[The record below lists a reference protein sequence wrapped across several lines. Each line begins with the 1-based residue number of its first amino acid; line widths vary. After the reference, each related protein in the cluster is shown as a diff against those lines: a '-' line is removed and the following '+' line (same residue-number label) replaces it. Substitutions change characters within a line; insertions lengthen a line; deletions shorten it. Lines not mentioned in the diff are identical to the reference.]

1 MGEIRTRSDCYSQ
14 GVPRP
19 IDQAKRETLLRDIRT
34 YISDNGLADLSLRPL
49 AAALGTSDRML
60 IHYFGTK
67 DNLLAQ
73 ALADQKP
80 AFHLIFDNVDSRPA
94 LQSSLR
100 TLWQSM
106 TSGEDVQSVRILLQ
120 AMGIAC
126 TGPGRFTAYVTTMF
140 DTLTDALTHAIQRC
154 GSAPEHARIE
164 ATVLAATF
172 RGLLFDRLITDD
184 EDRTSA
190 AVERLIHNHAG

>member
-1 MGEIRTRSDCYSQ
+1 M
-14 GVPRP
+14 PRP
-19 IDQAKRETLLRDIRT
+19 IDQAKREALLRDIRA

-73 ALADQKP
+73 ALASRRP
-80 AFHLIFDNVDSRPA
+80 EFHLVFDDVDTRQA
-94 LQSSLR
+94 LHSGLR
-100 TLWQSM
+100 RLWQSM

-126 TGPGRFTAYVTTMF
+126 TGPGQFTAYVTTMF

-154 GSAPEHARIE
+154 GSSSEDARIE

-172 RGLLFDRLITDD
+172 RGLLFDRLITND
-184 EDRTSA
+184 EDRTNA
-190 AVERLIHNHAG
+190 AVTQLIHHHAHPQHHDRDHSTVD

>member
-1 MGEIRTRSDCYSQ
+1 M
-14 GVPRP
+14 PRP
-19 IDQAKRETLLRDIRT
+19 IDHEKRETLLRAIRA

-49 AAALGTSDRML
+49 AAAVGTSDRML

-73 ALADQKP
+73 ALASQNHE
-80 AFHLIFDNVDSRPA
+80 FHLIFDNVDNRAA
-94 LQSSLR
+94 LQTSLR
-100 TLWQSM
+100 QLWQSM
-106 TSGEDVQSVRILLQ
+106 TAGEDVQSVRILLQ

-126 TGPGRFTAYVTTMF
+126 TGPGQFTAFVTTMF
-140 DTLTDALTHAIQRC
+140 DTLTDALAHAIHRC
-154 GSAPEHARIE
+154 GSSSDDARIE

-184 EDRTSA
+184 EDRTNS
-190 AVERLIHNHAG
+190 AVEQLVHNHAGPQVHIP